1 MQPEELR
8 RNQGDDVMGRLN
20 GKVAVITGATSG
32 IGLRTAEVF
41 VAEGASI
48 VIAGRRAPE
57 GEALAE
63 KLGSSCVFRQTD
75 VTQEEQIKAL
85 IAQAIDS
92 FGRIDCL
99 FNNAGGPAQTG
110 GIEGLEVE
118 RFDAAM
124 ATLVRSVMLG
134 MKHAAPHMKKQG
146 SGSIINNGSIAGRL
160 AGFSSSVVYGA
171 AKAAVIHLTRCVA
184 MELGESGVRVNSI
197 SPGAIATGIFGKA
210 LGLTVEAAEKT
221 SATMR
226 EIYKTAQPIQRAG
239 LPEDIAQ
246 AAVFLASDES
256 GFINGHDLVIDGGI
270 TGGRNWTQQQQ
281 GYVALRKAFDHGEG

>member
-1 MQPEELR
+1 
-8 RNQGDDVMGRLN
+8 MGLLD
-20 GKVAVITGATSG
+20 GKIALITGATSG
-32 IGLRTAEVF
+32 IGLRTAEIF
-41 VAEGASI
+41 VAEGAKI

-57 GEALAE
+57 GEALAK
-63 KLGSSCVFRQTD
+63 KLGANCIFRQTD
-75 VTQEEQIKAL
+75 VTVEAQMKAL
-85 IAQAIDS
+85 IALPVEK

-110 GIEGLEVE
+110 GIEGLDVE

-134 MKHAAPHMKKQG
+134 MKHAAPQMRKQG

-171 AKAAVIHLTRCVA
+171 AKAAVIHRTKCVA
-184 MELGESGVRVNSI
+184 MELGEANIRVNSI

-210 LGLTVEAAEKT
+210 LGLPVEAAEKT
-221 SATMR
+221 SAVMR
-226 EIYKTAQPIQRAG
+226 EAFKSAQPIPRAG
-239 LPEDIAQ
+239 LPDDIAQ

-256 GFINGHDLVIDGGI
+256 SFINGHDLVVDGAM
-270 TGGRNWTQQQQ
+270 TGGRNWSQQQQ
-281 GYVALRKAFDHGEG
+281 GYVAMKQAFDQGAG